1 MPQQVQPPSNAPPGP
16 FQISPQFP
24 FPVAQPQP
32 QMELPQVSPEMQ
44 FALNYAEEIKQM
56 FMSSDFKES

>member
-1 MPQQVQPPSNAPPGP
+1 
-16 FQISPQFP
+16 
-24 FPVAQPQP
+24 
-32 QMELPQVSPEMQ
+32 MELPQVSPEMQ